1 MAGKLST
8 PAVRAGILALVAIA
22 IALSLAV
29 PLRSFVR
36 QADENAALAADVAA
50 KEANVDELTSKIAQW
65 RDKDYVEA
73 QARSRLSYVY
83 PGETTYVVVDE
94 KGAVTNPLPPPNA
107 TDLGSRSW
115 YERFWD
121 SVDEAR

>member
-1 MAGKLST
+1 MAGKFST

-50 KEANVDELTSKIAQW
+50 EQQRVEELTGQIAQW
-65 RDKDYVEA
+65 QDKDYVEA
-73 QARSRLSYVY
+73 QARARLSYVY

-94 KGAVTNPLPPPNA
+94 QGAVTNPLPEPNA
-107 TDLGSRSW
+107 TDLGARSW

-121 SVDEAR
+121 SVDDAR